1 MKRALCVAVCLV
13 FVLLVLL
20 SGCQMAGTQAT
31 LEPTQGESHVLRDSG
46 SSFFTLEAMTEAIQ
60 KAKRSPEETTEGRL
74 EDVEYYYM
82 PSNLPEGYYL
92 YKINVNDIS
101 FEYTYIKT
109 EKPLSIGDEGFEEV
123 WTKQECLIFWF
134 TRDSRENQME
144 SMIRANRR
152 TKEDMIEGKY
162 LYIDD
167 PQQLYWEEGGHMQN
181 FYIPNLWPL
190 GDYEQEDVKQ
200 AFTKEEVL
208 SFGHAKRV
216 DIPKE

>member
-1 MKRALCVAVCLV
+1 MKKLLCVAVCLV
-13 FVLLVLL
+13 FVLSVLL

-31 LEPTQGESHVLRDSG
+31 LEPTQRESHVLRDSG
-46 SSFFTLEAMTEAIQ
+46 SSFFTLEAMTEAIR
-60 KAKRSPEETTEGRL
+60 KAKQSPEETTEGRL

-101 FEYTYIKT
+101 FEYTYMKT

-152 TKEDMIEGKY
+152 TKEDMIEDKY

-181 FYIPNLWPL
+181 FYIPNLLPL
-190 GDYEQEDVKQ
+190 GDFKPEDAKA